1 MVQIFWATLGLKPGA
16 WTTSVFMIEMMLMT
30 MLLTVPD
37 PPTHSKLEAAHCS
50 LTFLANHPAQCCP
63 VFCPTQCCPPVLPT
77 VLHSVAHPTQ
87 SIIRKLFSKSIT
99 GNVSKSQYWF
109 QSCHFEIASQPSQAV
124 TISFRSIRFQ
134 FNRIIRQEPV
144 CLSKNLCVFPQQVF
158 PVYF

>member
-63 VFCPTQCCPPVLPT
+63 VLHTVLPSVAQCCPLCA
-77 VLHSVAHPTQ
+77 HCVAHPTQ

-99 GNVSKSQYWF
+99 GNVSKLQYWF

-144 CLSKNLCVFPQQVF
+144 
-158 PVYF
+158 